1 MQSKYPARETFRDRL
16 ERDVRAI
23 HEALADPVLAE
34 PGADDLVLER
44 LPSGELAWLRP
55 EPRYVLT
62 DKGRAEI
69 AS

>member
-1 MQSKYPARETFRDRL
+1 MHLDYPPRETMHERL
-16 ERDVRAI
+16 ERNLAEI
-23 HEALADPVLAE
+23 QQALADPRLDELA
-34 PGADDLVLER
+34 ADDLVLDR

-62 DKGRAEI
+62 GRA